1 MNLLEVGV
9 KIKQMRKKNKMSQD
23 DLATQINLTK
33 SHISKIEN
41 GKATPSLVTLSK
53 IAEIFDVPMAWFVIQ
68 DQFDGISIV
77 SKKERNETVE
87 TNELGYQYELLA
99 NKSYMS
105 NINPSIVTVHNGAE
119 NLAPYTHDNDEF
131 IYVISGSIVLKYDH
145 KFYHLEEGDSAYFSG
160 KKEHIFINNSTENSK
175 VLTIYVED

>member
-23 DLATQINLTK
+23 DLASQINLTK

-41 GKATPSLVTLSK
+41 GK
-53 IAEIFDVPMAWFVIQ
+53 VPMAWFVIQ

-87 TNELGYQYELLA
+87 TNQLGYQYELLA

-119 NLAPYTHDNDEF
+119 NLALYTHDNDEF
-131 IYVISGSIVLKYDH
+131 IYIISGSIILKYDN
-145 KFYHLEEGDSAYFSG
+145 KFYQLEEGDSAYFSG
-160 KKEHIFINNSTENSK
+160 KKEHIFINNSAENSK

>member
-1 MNLLEVGV
+1 MNILEVGV

-53 IAEIFDVPMAWFVIQ
+53 IAEIFDVIQ

-87 TNELGYQYELLA
+87 TNQLGYQYELLA

-119 NLAPYTHDNDEF
+119 NLALYTHDNDEF
-131 IYVISGSIVLKYDH
+131 IYIISGSIILKYDNE
-145 KFYHLEEGDSAYFSG
+145 FYHLEEGDSAYFSG
-160 KKEHIFINNSTENSK
+160 KKEHIFINNSAENSK

>member
-23 DLATQINLTK
+23 DLASQINLTK

-41 GKATPSLVTLSK
+41 GKATPSPVTLSK

-77 SKKERNETVE
+77 SKKNAMRR
-87 TNELGYQYELLA
+87 LRR
-99 NKSYMS
+99 M
-105 NINPSIVTVHNGAE
+105 
-119 NLAPYTHDNDEF
+119 NLA
-131 IYVISGSIVLKYDH
+131 
-145 KFYHLEEGDSAYFSG
+145 
-160 KKEHIFINNSTENSK
+160 INMSC
-175 VLTIYVED
+175 